1 MHLKTK
7 KVKNHVYLSIV
18 QSYRE
23 NGKVKHKTIFNLGRA
38 DYLVNSGLKNI
49 VRGLQRYLDEDEPD
63 GYKKDIRT
71 IKERQR
77 LNYGYLAYRVLWNK
91 FRLDRILTDIIK
103 ARQIEF
109 DFPEAVF
116 SMVINRL
123 FHPSS
128 KLRHYLSYQRYIGL
142 PEELELHHFYRSLDI
157 LAENKERIE
166 KELFQLYR
174 NLFNYKLDIV
184 FYDVTTY
191 YFESQKPN
199 GLKDFGF
206 SKDNKINDVQIV
218 MGLLIDKEGRPIGYE
233 LFPGNTFDGK
243 TLLTIL
249 KKLQGHFKIDKVV
262 IVADRGLN
270 SKLNLKQ
277 IKDHGFDY
285 IVSASIKKMSRKLQ
299 ELILDSS
306 DYIDIKEKSDEDED
320 SVYRYK
326 VIEYTNRVV
335 YETEQGHKA
344 YQELSENLIC
354 TYSSKRAAKDRAER
368 ERAIEKAKEL
378 LRKNDKSSYK
388 RKQGYKRY
396 IKESKESTNYE
407 LILDTEK
414 IEKESRF
421 DGYYALQCSDKSM
434 SALEVIREYHYLFKI
449 EESFRIIKSTM
460 KARPIYVWNESHIAG
475 HFMMCF
481 LAFLLERELEYRLK
495 RRNIDFTTEKIK
507 EALNSLELS
516 EIEIEGQSYYMRSSY
531 KSLGAQIFSMLR
543 LKLPP
548 NLLDKDKITNYLIF

>member
-548 NLLDKDKITNYLIF
+548 NLLDKDKITDYLIF

>member
-77 LNYGYLAYRVLWNK
+77 LNYGYLAYRVLWKK

-142 PEELELHHFYRSLDI
+142 PEKLELHHFYRSLDI

-548 NLLDKDKITNYLIF
+548 NLLDKDKITDYLIF

>member
-49 VRGLQRYLDEDEPD
+49 VRGLQRYLDENDADP
-63 GYKKDIRT
+63 YKKDIST

-77 LNYGYLAYRVLWNK
+77 LNYGYLAYRVLWKK
-91 FRLDRILTDIIK
+91 FRLDQILLDLVK
-103 ARQIEF
+103 NRQIEF
-109 DFPEAVF
+109 NFPEAVF

-123 FHPSS
+123 FNPSS
-128 KLRHYLSYQRYIGL
+128 KLRHYLSYQHYIGL
-142 PEELELHHFYRSLDI
+142 AQKLELHHFYRSLDI

-174 NLFNYKLDIV
+174 TLFNYKLDIV

-191 YFESQKPN
+191 YFESQKAN

-243 TLLTIL
+243 TLLPIL
-249 KKLQGHFKIDKVV
+249 KKLQAHFKIDKVV

-270 SKLNLKQ
+270 SRLNLKY

-285 IVSASIKKMSRKLQ
+285 IVSASIKKMSQKLQ
-299 ELILDSS
+299 DLILDPS
-306 DYIDIKEKSDEDED
+306 DYQDLKEQNDEDED
-320 SVYRYK
+320 GVYRYK
-326 VIEYTNRVV
+326 VIEYTNRVA
-335 YETEQGHKA
+335 YEKEQGKKA
-344 YQELSENLIC
+344 YQELGENLIC
-354 TYSSKRAAKDRAER
+354 TYSSKRASKDRADR

-378 LRKNDKSSYK
+378 LKKHDKSSYQ

-396 IKESKESTNYE
+396 IKESKKAKTFE
-407 LILDTEK
+407 LVLDTEK
-414 IEKESRF
+414 IERESRF
-421 DGYYALQCSDKSM
+421 DGYYAIQCSDKSM
-434 SALEVIREYHYLFKI
+434 SALEVIQRYHNLFKI

-495 RRNIDFTTEKIK
+495 RRDISFSTEKIK

-516 EIEIEGQSYYMRSSY
+516 EIEIEGQNYYMRSSY

-548 NLLDKDKITNYLIF
+548 NLLDKERISSYVNL

>member
-306 DYIDIKEKSDEDED
+306 DYIDIKENSDEDED

-516 EIEIEGQSYYMRSSY
+516 EIEIEGQSYYMRSGY

-548 NLLDKDKITNYLIF
+548 NLLDKEKITDYLIF